1 MTKHDI
7 RIRRGAFS
15 KGQIERHKDFQK
27 FSGLVERDR
36 GGGFGQKFWVVLIT
50 VLFFLAIILFGYF
63 KLKED
68 REDRKFKVPEIEQT
82 EDNNKKSSTIN

>member
-36 GGGFGQKFWVVLIT
+36 GGGYGQKFWVILIT
-50 VLFFLAIILFGYF
+50 VIFMLAVVLFGFF
-63 KLKED
+63 KLRED
-68 REDRKFKVPEIEQT
+68 REERKFKVPKMEQT
-82 EDNNKKSSTIN
+82 ETNKKSSTIN

>member
-36 GGGFGQKFWVVLIT
+36 GGGYGQKFWVILIT
-50 VLFFLAIILFGYF
+50 VIFMLAIVLFGFF
-63 KLKED
+63 KLRED
-68 REDRKFKVPEIEQT
+68 REERKFKVPKMEQT
-82 EDNNKKSSTIN
+82 ETNKKSSTIN